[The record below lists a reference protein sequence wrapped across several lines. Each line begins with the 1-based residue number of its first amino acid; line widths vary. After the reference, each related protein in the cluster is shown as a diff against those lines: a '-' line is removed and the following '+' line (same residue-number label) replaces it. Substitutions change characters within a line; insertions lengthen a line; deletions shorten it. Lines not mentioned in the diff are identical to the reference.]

1 MDYTPVNATVSLP
14 TAAGQKVITV
24 PIVLDQIDEI
34 DKTVN
39 PALSQPG
46 GCAALGADRAAGGQI
61 RDG

>member
-1 MDYTPVNATVSLP
+1 M
-14 TAAGQKVITV
+14 

-46 GCAALGADRAAGGQI
+46 GCAALGVQDCGGGAG
-61 RDG
+61 RDPRR